1 MKKILLITCLI
12 LMSCGARKV
21 NIEKLEVKKDSV
33 ATTEV
38 KAIVDIKKE
47 TIDSTNIKTDTT
59 QDEITVQPIDTC
71 KEMVVEGKH
80 YKNVV
85 LKIKKIKTNSLYT
98 NKKKESETKHIDS
111 TATVKVNKTEE
122 VVVNNKKI
130 DKSVNYWW
138 ILWLIILILTLYQ
151 LWRNRLSLLRLL

>member
-1 MKKILLITCLI
+1 
-12 LMSCGARKV
+12 MSCGARKV
-21 NIEKLEVKKDSV
+21 NIEKLKVKKDSV

-138 ILWLIILILTLYQ
+138 ILWLIILILTLYK
-151 LWRNRLSLLRLL
+151 LWQNRLSLLKLL

>member
-1 MKKILLITCLI
+1 MKKILLVTCLI

-21 NIEKLEVKKDSV
+21 NVEKLEIKKDSI

-59 QDEITVQPIDTC
+59 QDEITVQPIDSC

-111 TATVKVNKTEE
+111 TATSKVIKKE
-122 VVVNNKKI
+122 VVDGKSKAI
-130 DKSVNYWW
+130 DKKANYWW

-151 LWRNRLSLLRLL
+151 LWRNRLSLLKLL